1 MGRKGITYEQVA
13 AAADALLGDGQ
24 EPSIRTVRVKLGD
37 TGSANTIHRHLGT
50 WNESRPVSVAPP
62 APTLPQPLVSAIAVE
77 IERAAAQARAVVESR
92 LVAALTEGKEL
103 AAAGEAVEAERDA
116 LIEQMAALTS
126 ERDTLMGKAAQ
137 QVAELAEQAKR
148 IEREQQAA
156 EAARVD
162 LAKSQLKTEAQAEKV
177 QAQAVEI
184 ERTHAKLEGEHSARI
199 AAEKDAAVLAA
210 ELRAMTDRATK
221 AEARTELLEQQAQ
234 QSAQELN
241 NTRNQIHEQQRA
253 LDVNA
258 RELANAQEAV
268 KAATAEAKQ
277 AGEQAAEL
285 RGAKAATAPLTPE
298 KKVKL
303 TKTAKTDELFK
314 AKD

>member
-13 AAADALLGDGQ
+13 AAADALLGEGQ

-37 TGSANTIHRHLGT
+37 TGSANTIHRHLAT

-92 LVAALTEGKEL
+92 LVVALTEGKEL

-116 LIEQMAALTS
+116 LIEQIAALTS
-126 ERDTLMGKAAQ
+126 ERDTLIGKAAQ
-137 QVAELAEQAKR
+137 QAAELAEQAQR

-156 EAARVD
+156 EAARVE

-177 QAQAVEI
+177 QAQALEI
-184 ERTHAKLEGEHSARI
+184 ERTHTKLEGEHSARI
-199 AAEKDAAVLAA
+199 EAEKNAAVLAA
-210 ELRAMTDRATK
+210 ELRAMTDRAIK
-221 AEARTELLEQQAQ
+221 AEARVEVMEKQAQ
-234 QSAQELN
+234 QATQELSSA
-241 NTRNQIHEQQRA
+241 RHQVQAQQGA
-253 LDVNA
+253 LDTAV
-258 RELANAQEAV
+258 REIASAQEAV
-268 KAATAEAKQ
+268 KEARAEAKQ
-277 AGEQAAEL
+277 AGEEAAEL
-285 RGAKAATAPLTPE
+285 RGAKAATVAPAPE

-303 TKTAKTDELFK
+303 TKIAKTDELFK
-314 AKD
+314 AK